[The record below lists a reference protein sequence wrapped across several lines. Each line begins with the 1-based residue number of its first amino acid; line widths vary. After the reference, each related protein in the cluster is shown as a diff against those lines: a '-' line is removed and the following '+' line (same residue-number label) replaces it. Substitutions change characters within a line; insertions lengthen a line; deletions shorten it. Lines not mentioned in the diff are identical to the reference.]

1 VRKLCGVFPAYR
13 RSPLQLPWDRL
24 LAVGDSSGSQSPLS
38 FGGFGAMLRH
48 LARLQQ
54 GIHEALAQRQLDR
67 AALALLQ
74 PYQPNLAVTWLF
86 QKAMIPPLAE
96 KNWDPN
102 SINRLLSRVFEAM
115 MAAGPQ
121 VVQPFLQDVVQLG
134 GLAQAL
140 WGVMRRDPWLV
151 VELLPRLGLPE
162 LVEWAGHFGALGL
175 YELLQRLADRPEA
188 TPQDYFWKR
197 RREAWRYGCGRDHLS

>member
-1 VRKLCGVFPAYR
+1 
-13 RSPLQLPWDRL
+13 
-24 LAVGDSSGSQSPLS
+24 
-38 FGGFGAMLRH
+38 
-48 LARLQQ
+48 
-54 GIHEALAQRQLDR
+54 
-67 AALALLQ
+67 
-74 PYQPNLAVTWLF
+74 
-86 QKAMIPPLAE
+86 
-96 KNWDPN
+96 
-102 SINRLLSRVFEAM
+102 
-115 MAAGPQ
+115 
-121 VVQPFLQDVVQLG
+121 LQDVVQLG